1 MKDKLRG
8 AARAVG
14 FALAMV
20 ALAAG
25 VVWIL
30 SQFAADDT
38 ELQRQAAEIAAL
50 EAGMEEANSRLQ
62 AEGEQPVPVPSVEPG
77 GDPQQPPQIILGER
91 GPEGDQ
97 GPAGVRGPQGRTG
110 PPGETG
116 PRGPL
121 GPRGEPGADST
132 VAGPQGLQGE
142 PGQDSTVPGPM
153 GPQGEI
159 GPQGVHGIQGPQGL
173 QGEQGTA
180 KPGDYACPDGEH
192 MTGFSVAE
200 DGAVSLVCQ
209 ASTPPVI
216 GPPDPTPTP

>member
-1 MKDKLRG
+1 MTERLRG
-8 AARAVG
+8 AARTVPFVLFMVIVAVVLLWVLNQ
-14 FALAMV
+14 LAM
-20 ALAAG
+20 G
-25 VVWIL
+25 
-30 SQFAADDT
+30 DD
-38 ELQRQAAEIAAL
+38 EREQQHAEITAL
-50 EAGMEEANSRLQ
+50 QAGLDEANARLE
-62 AEGEQPVPVPSVEPG
+62 AEGEPPVPVPSVDPG
-77 GDPQQPPQIILGER
+77 ANPPPQVIIGEP

-159 GPQGVHGIQGPQGL
+159 GPQGVHGIQGPQGI
-173 QGEQGTA
+173 QGDQGTA

-192 MTGFSVAE
+192 MTGFTVAE
-200 DGAVSLVCQ
+200 DGTVTLACEDT
-209 ASTPPVI
+209 TPPI
-216 GPPDPTPTP
+216 IENP